1 MKKPIIAI
9 MYDFDKTLAET
20 DMQNFSFIPNLN
32 MTIPEFWNET
42 EVIRKKYDMDKILSY
57 MYTMILECKKRN
69 IKLTREYLNS
79 CGNDIRYYNGVTSW
93 FDRINKYAE
102 DNGVIVEHYIISS
115 GNLEILEKS
124 SISKNFKK
132 MFACEFIYDKNNE
145 AIWPKA
151 IVNYTLKTQ
160 YIYRIQKGLI
170 DNNDD
175 GAINEKMKTKR
186 IPFSNMIYV
195 GDGLTDVPSM
205 IMVKENG
212 GTSIAVYPKNQREK
226 VNDLFEDER
235 VNFICKA
242 DYSKDSEIER
252 IVKLLIDTVKIR
264 STLEKKVNKDK
275 KLS

>member
-79 CGNDIRYYNGVTSW
+79 CGNEIRYYNGVTSW